1 MTGDLEYYV
10 EGTNKVLKRT
20 MKQLTVWDI
29 GAIKVTCLFLGM
41 LIASWFP
48 RLTKKLKP
56 LLALV
61 SLILIVPVIIK
72 VVRIVLDVF
81 RIRIRLK

>member
-29 GAIKVTCLFLGM
+29 GAIKVTCLFLGTVN
-41 LIASWFP
+41 SY
-48 RLTKKLKP
+48 
-56 LLALV
+56 
-61 SLILIVPVIIK
+61 
-72 VVRIVLDVF
+72 
-81 RIRIRLK
+81 